1 MVDSYPKAHK
11 INRNYF
17 ILAKKVEVVGK
28 CELQF
33 EKVK

>member
-1 MVDSYPKAHK
+1 VVDSYPKVHK
-11 INRNYF
+11 IHHNYF

-28 CELQF
+28 SELQF